1 MNVSSSNV
9 TVVLQ
14 YRDSVTKAV
23 IKNVIVLVLGI
34 TINFIDASLIHTF
47 CKHQIFYMNPRYIL
61 FIHLVVNDM
70 IQVTVSVS
78 LFLISYTIYKL
89 NVSVCCALVLLTLYA
104 TANTPLNLACMAVEC
119 YIAVCMPL
127 RHVQICTIQRTL
139 ILIGLI
145 WTVTSFNVLSDLFI
159 TLATQPLDFF
169 HSQMS
174 CIRRNV
180 FPSPLIPKKRDI
192 TYSVFL
198 GIVRYADSFSKAVT
212 KNVIVVFIGISI
224 NYINASLIHTFSKHQ
239 ILYTNPRYILF
250 VHLML
255 NDMIQVSLAVILFVI
270 SYTIYR
276 INVSVCCVFILLALF
291 TTENTPLNL
300 ACMAVECYIAVC
312 MPLRHVEIC
321 TIKRTLML
329 IGLIWTT
336 TMLSV
341 ISDLFIT
348 FATEPL
354 DFFHSQVFC
363 LRETA
368 FPSPLI
374 VEKRVL
380 PRSISPFIYGIRDN
394 TFRRQQAVMSSI
406 DILQQWFPKGPL
418 TPGT

>member
-1 MNVSSSNV
+1 MDVSS
-9 TVVLQ
+9 
-14 YRDSVTKAV
+14 
-23 IKNVIVLVLGI
+23 
-34 TINFIDASLIHTF
+34 
-47 CKHQIFYMNPRYIL
+47 
-61 FIHLVVNDM
+61 VN
-70 IQVTVSVS
+70 T
-78 LFLISYTIYKL
+78 T
-89 NVSVCCALVLLTLYA
+89 
-104 TANTPLNLACMAVEC
+104 
-119 YIAVCMPL
+119 
-127 RHVQICTIQRTL
+127 
-139 ILIGLI
+139 
-145 WTVTSFNVLSDLFI
+145 
-159 TLATQPLDFF
+159 
-169 HSQMS
+169 
-174 CIRRNV
+174 
-180 FPSPLIPKKRDI
+180 
-192 TYSVFL
+192 
-198 GIVRYADSFSKAVT
+198 GIVGYADSFSKAVT

-224 NYINASLIHTFSKHQ
+224 TYINASLIHTFSKHQ
-239 ILYTNPRYILF
+239 IFYTNPRYILF
-250 VHLML
+250 IHLVI
-255 NDMIQVSLAVILFVI
+255 NDMIQVSLTIILFVI

-374 VEKRVL
+374 VEKRVITYSVFLVIVWCTIFYTYFRILFTAKTASKDAKKARNTILLNGFQLLLCMAIYAAPQLLDALQKWFPKNFTDSLFAYYIVVQVL

-394 TFRRQQAVMSSI
+394 TFRRYLKRYLLCKDSK
-406 DILQQWFPKGPL
+406 P
-418 TPGT
+418 

>member
-1 MNVSSSNV
+1 MNVSS
-9 TVVLQ
+9 
-14 YRDSVTKAV
+14 
-23 IKNVIVLVLGI
+23 
-34 TINFIDASLIHTF
+34 
-47 CKHQIFYMNPRYIL
+47 
-61 FIHLVVNDM
+61 VN
-70 IQVTVSVS
+70 
-78 LFLISYTIYKL
+78 
-89 NVSVCCALVLLTLYA
+89 A
-104 TANTPLNLACMAVEC
+104 T
-119 YIAVCMPL
+119 
-127 RHVQICTIQRTL
+127 
-139 ILIGLI
+139 
-145 WTVTSFNVLSDLFI
+145 
-159 TLATQPLDFF
+159 
-169 HSQMS
+169 
-174 CIRRNV
+174 
-180 FPSPLIPKKRDI
+180 
-192 TYSVFL
+192 

-224 NYINASLIHTFSKHQ
+224 NYINACLIHTFSKHQ

-250 VHLML
+250 VHLMI

-354 DFFHSQVFC
+354 DFFHTQVFC

-374 VEKRVL
+374 VEKRVITYSVFLVIVWCTILYTYFRILFTAKTASKDAKKARNTILLNGFQLLLCMAIYAAPQLLDALQKWFPKNFTDSLFAYYIIVQVL

-394 TFRRQQAVMSSI
+394 TFRRYLKRYLLCKDSK
-406 DILQQWFPKGPL
+406 P
-418 TPGT
+418 

>member
-34 TINFIDASLIHTF
+34 SINFIDASLIHTF

-104 TANTPLNLACMAVEC
+104 TENTPLNLACMAVEC

-145 WTVTSFNVLSDLFI
+145 WTVTSFTVLSDLFI

-169 HSQMS
+169 HSQVF
-174 CIRRNV
+174 CLRKNV
-180 FPSPLIPKKRDI
+180 FPNPLILKKRDI

-198 GIVRYADSFSKAVT
+198 
-212 KNVIVVFIGISI
+212 VIVWC
-224 NYINASLIHTFSKHQ
+224 T
-239 ILYTNPRYILF
+239 ILYTYFRILF
-250 VHLML
+250 TAKTASKDTKKAR
-255 NDMIQVSLAVILFVI
+255 N
-270 SYTIYR
+270 T
-276 INVSVCCVFILLALF
+276 ILLHGFQL
-291 TTENTPLNL
+291 LL
-300 ACMAVECYIAVC
+300 CMASYATPQLKDALQQWFPKSFTDSLFICYI
-312 MPLRHVEIC
+312 
-321 TIKRTLML
+321 
-329 IGLIWTT
+329 
-336 TMLSV
+336 
-341 ISDLFIT
+341 
-348 FATEPL
+348 
-354 DFFHSQVFC
+354 
-363 LRETA
+363 
-368 FPSPLI
+368 I
-374 VEKRVL
+374 VQIL
-380 PRSISPFIYGIRDN
+380 PRSISPIIYGLRDN
-394 TFRRQQAVMSSI
+394 TFRKYLKRICCVKSA
-406 DILQQWFPKGPL
+406 
-418 TPGT
+418 